1 MYIFSYSYLGG
12 NQIEEL
18 PSRIF
23 TYNTEL
29 TVLWVTHLYVHI
41 LYYWLERRIL
51 PTAEEFKTQPL
62 KGKFEFNRYR
72 KVDKLP
78 PPLSTIKY
86 QRATQTDE
94 AVAEIHDLNL

>member
-29 TVLWVTHLYVHI
+29 TVLWVKHLYVHI
-41 LYYWLERRIL
+41 
-51 PTAEEFKTQPL
+51 
-62 KGKFEFNRYR
+62 YR

-78 PPLSTIKY
+78 PPLQTIEY

-94 AVAEIHDLNL
+94 AVAEIHGLNL